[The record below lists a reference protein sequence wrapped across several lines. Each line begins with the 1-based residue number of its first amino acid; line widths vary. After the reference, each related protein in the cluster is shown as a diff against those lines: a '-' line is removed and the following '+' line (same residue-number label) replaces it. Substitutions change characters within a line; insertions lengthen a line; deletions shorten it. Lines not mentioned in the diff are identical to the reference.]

1 MPAANLV
8 HARYAVSLQFFFC
21 GLIFTSWASRIPAFK
36 ELYRLNEAELG
47 GVLFMLPLGSF
58 IALPFAG
65 WAVARFGSRL
75 VAPVSVV
82 AYALALYGLSQGPT
96 VLTFSLALFIFGF
109 VGDTVNIAMNT
120 QGLDVQRA
128 MDKPILSSFHALW
141 SVGALC
147 GALVGGWTLKQNLD
161 TATHMLIIFIPVSI
175 LALVNYRFLLPDE
188 GKDQEGGKL
197 FALPDK
203 ALLLIGIICLCATLC
218 EGAMADW
225 SALYYQEVLSG
236 PVGVSTAGF
245 TGYAFTMALG
255 RFSGDRLIHAFGY
268 RNVLMLDAVLI
279 AGGMALALAF
289 RWPAMVILGFGLVG
303 FGVSTIIPIAYS
315 MAGRSNTLRPSVALA
330 AVSTVGFTGFL
341 IGPPVIGFI
350 AHEVGLRTALL
361 LVTALGVVIFLLSST
376 VGKRIN

>member
-1 MPAANLV
+1 
-8 HARYAVSLQFFFC
+8 
-21 GLIFTSWASRIPAFK
+21 
-36 ELYRLNEAELG
+36 
-47 GVLFMLPLGSF
+47 
-58 IALPFAG
+58 
-65 WAVARFGSRL
+65 VARFGSRL
-75 VAPVSVV
+75 VSPVSVV
-82 AYALALYGLSQGPT
+82 AYALALYGLSQSPT
-96 VLTFSLALFIFGF
+96 VHTFSLALFIFGF

-188 GKDQEGGKL
+188 GKGQEGGKL

-236 PVGVSTAGF
+236 PVGVITAGF

>member
-1 MPAANLV
+1 MPDVNLV
-8 HARYAVSLQFFFC
+8 HARYAVSLLFFFC

-65 WAVARFGSRL
+65 WAVARYGSRI
-75 VAPVSVV
+75 VAPLAMV
-82 AYALALYGLSQGPT
+82 AYAISLYGLSISPS
-96 VLTFSLALFIFGF
+96 LFLFSLTLFIFGF
-109 VGDTVNIAMNT
+109 MGDAVNIAMNT

-128 MDKPILSSFHALW
+128 MGKPILSSFHALW

-147 GALVGGWTLKQNLD
+147 GTLVGGWTLQRNMGN
-161 TATHMLIIFIPVSI
+161 ASHMLIILIPVSI
-175 LALVNYRFLLPDE
+175 LSLLNHGYLLPDDHGQLE
-188 GKDQEGGKL
+188 GKKL
-197 FALPDK
+197 LALPDK
-203 ALLLIGIICLCATLC
+203 ALLLIGIICLCSTLC

-225 SALYYQEVLSG
+225 SALYYQQVLTG
-236 PVGVSTAGF
+236 PRGLSTAGF
-245 TGYAFTMALG
+245 TGYAFMMALG
-255 RFSGDRLIHAFGY
+255 RFSGDRLIHALGY
-268 RNVLMLDAVLI
+268 KRVLMLDALLI
-279 AGGMALALAF
+279 AGGMTLALAT
-289 RWPAMVILGFGLVG
+289 RIPALVIIGFGLVG

-315 MAGRSNTLRPSVALA
+315 MAGGSRTMPPSVALA

-361 LVTALGVVIFLLSST
+361 LVTALGIVIFLLSST
-376 VGKRIN
+376 VGKKIS

>member
-1 MPAANLV
+1 
-8 HARYAVSLQFFFC
+8 
-21 GLIFTSWASRIPAFK
+21 
-36 ELYRLNEAELG
+36 
-47 GVLFMLPLGSF
+47 
-58 IALPFAG
+58 
-65 WAVARFGSRL
+65 
-75 VAPVSVV
+75 
-82 AYALALYGLSQGPT
+82 
-96 VLTFSLALFIFGF
+96 
-109 VGDTVNIAMNT
+109 
-120 QGLDVQRA
+120 
-128 MDKPILSSFHALW
+128 
-141 SVGALC
+141 
-147 GALVGGWTLKQNLD
+147 
-161 TATHMLIIFIPVSI
+161 
-175 LALVNYRFLLPDE
+175 
-188 GKDQEGGKL
+188 
-197 FALPDK
+197 
-203 ALLLIGIICLCATLC
+203 
-218 EGAMADW
+218 
-225 SALYYQEVLSG
+225 
-236 PVGVSTAGF
+236 VGVITAGF

>member
-82 AYALALYGLSQGPT
+82 AYALALYGLSQSPT
-96 VLTFSLALFIFGF
+96 VHTFSLALFIFGF

-203 ALLLIGIICLCATLC
+203 TLLLIGIICLCATLC

>member
-8 HARYAVSLQFFFC
+8 RARYAVSLLFFFC

-36 ELYRLNEAELG
+36 DLFRLNEAELG

-65 WAVARFGSRL
+65 WAVDRYGSRIM
-75 VAPVSVV
+75 APLSMIG
-82 AYALALYGLSQGPT
+82 YALALFALSLSPS
-96 VLTFSLALFIFGF
+96 VFMLSLTLSIFGF
-109 VGDTVNIAMNT
+109 IGDTVNIAMNT

-128 MDKPILSSFHALW
+128 MDRPILSSFHAMW
-141 SVGALC
+141 SVGALI
-147 GALVGGWTLKQNLD
+147 GALIGGWTLQRNMG
-161 TATHMLIIFIPVSI
+161 TGTHFLIILIPVGILSI
-175 LALVNYRFLLPDE
+175 LDHNYLLPHDE
-188 GKDQEGGKL
+188 PPQTGKKL
-197 FALPDK
+197 LAIPDK
-203 ALLLIGIICLCATLC
+203 ALMLIGIICLCSTLC

-225 SALYYQEVLSG
+225 SALYYKEVLTD
-236 PVGVSTAGF
+236 PTRVSTTGF
-245 TGYAFTMALG
+245 TGYAFAMALG
-255 RFSGDRLIHAFGY
+255 RFSGDRLIRALGY
-268 RNVLMLDAVLI
+268 KKVLMLDALLI

-289 RWPAMVILGFGLVG
+289 RLPAMVILGFGLVG

-315 MAGRSNTLRPSVALA
+315 MAGKSSTLRPSVALA

-361 LVTALGVVIFLLSST
+361 LVTLLGGIIFFLSAT
-376 VGKRIN
+376 IRRNV